1 MHSLPSPV
9 PAQCLHTSSH
19 ISVLSLCPAAHSGPL
34 LATQAHCEGTEI
46 GSLSEGK
53 EKILWNQAGQN
64 FQKFWKLTS
73 CFSWCPWLIEENFY
87 ITQGQKYTFKVESL
101 GFEFSGS
108 GQKICVSTEEWFDF
122 FFLASPPLQQSLC
135 QRNGQI
141 SFHLSRNQVET
152 SVL

>member
-9 PAQCLHTSSH
+9 LAQCLHTSSH
-19 ISVLSLCPAAHSGPL
+19 VSVSSLCPAAHSGPL

-46 GSLSEGK
+46 RSLSEGK

-87 ITQGQKYTFKVESL
+87 VTQGQKYTFKVESL

-108 GQKICVSTEEWFDF
+108 GQKICVSTEELFYYF
-122 FFLASPPLQQSLC
+122 FFWLHHHYRNLC
-135 QRNGQI
+135 AKGMGKFLFI
-141 SFHLSRNQVET
+141 SVEIR
-152 SVL
+152 